1 MAKAPAPHFG
11 AIVSRLNLAIFVFR
25 KSRLLY
31 ANRAAE
37 TLMHR
42 LHGKYGIEL
51 IVMLRDHLAHLRES
65 PEAPSPALTLLTAN
79 NGEPFYVNVMLL
91 GRHGDVAVSVRELGT
106 EIAAFRQR
114 YRLSP
119 REAEVAELVLH
130 GYRNRDIA
138 TTLGITP
145 ATAKK
150 HLTHVFDKVG
160 VDTRTQLVSRLA

>member
-1 MAKAPAPHFG
+1 MDRIPPPHFG
-11 AIVSRLNLAIFVFR
+11 AIVGRLNLAIFVFR
-25 KSRLLY
+25 KSRLIY
-31 ANRAAE
+31 CNRAAE
-37 TLMHR
+37 SLVHR
-42 LHGKYGIEL
+42 LHSKYRIEL
-51 IVMLRDHLAHLRES
+51 IVILRDHLAHLLES
-65 PEAPSPALTLLTAN
+65 PEEQAPALTLLTATH
-79 NGEPFYVNVMLL
+79 GEPFYVNVMLL

-106 EIAAFRQR
+106 EIAAFRRR

-150 HLTHVFDKVG
+150 HLTRVFDKVG